1 MKVDESC
8 EKHVEKEDETN
19 ISVQQMSLESIDGHA
34 WAQTCQELFHLTAL
48 RKVSAR
54 DVVSTGNGYPKV
66 PSLLKTSVD
75 SVIISNNYQII
86 NNYASKWFLNYWKL
100 ITYLKRKLLPMA
112 TDSSD
117 PAWFF
122 GTATPQL
129 PPWRNHLHVPPGAV
143 GNSDNRKPTEFSC
156 EHRHISAHSTSEKT
170 RNQLVKGMSL
180 TFQIEALTQPRQN
193 LIEIQGNQ
201 HVLDFSNLI
210 ISDAEKRHKD
220 RHFEV
225 PTLQVPTRLLRL
237 PACWPV
243 LGTACAVPVV
253 VTDQNGSEWIRTDGL
268 ALWGIPPNHPSWG
281 SRQPRR
287 VCGHMVGSWWRA

>member
-1 MKVDESC
+1 
-8 EKHVEKEDETN
+8 
-19 ISVQQMSLESIDGHA
+19 
-34 WAQTCQELFHLTAL
+34 
-48 RKVSAR
+48 
-54 DVVSTGNGYPKV
+54 
-66 PSLLKTSVD
+66 
-75 SVIISNNYQII
+75 
-86 NNYASKWFLNYWKL
+86 
-100 ITYLKRKLLPMA
+100 MA

-253 VTDQNGSEWIRTDGL
+253 VTDQNGSERMVWHFEEFLQTTQAEAQDSQGGCVAIWLGP
-268 ALWGIPPNHPSWG
+268 GGGH
-281 SRQPRR
+281 SRS
-287 VCGHMVGSWWRA
+287 GKSNISN

>member
-1 MKVDESC
+1 
-8 EKHVEKEDETN
+8 
-19 ISVQQMSLESIDGHA
+19 MSLESIDGHA

-48 RKVSAR
+48 RKVSQR
-54 DVVSTGNGYPKV
+54 DVVSSGNGYPKV

-100 ITYLKRKLLPMA
+100 ITYLKRKLLLILPRTHQIILPGFLGRRHRSFRLGETIFTFHLGPWA
-112 TDSSD
+112 TRTTGKPQSSAANID
-117 PAWFF
+117 
-122 GTATPQL
+122 
-129 PPWRNHLHVPPGAV
+129 
-143 GNSDNRKPTEFSC
+143 
-156 EHRHISAHSTSEKT
+156 
-170 RNQLVKGMSL
+170 

-193 LIEIQGNQ
+193 LEIQGNQ
-201 HVLDFSNLI
+201 QLDFSNLI
-210 ISDAEKRHKD
+210 MTRKNWHKD

-253 VTDQNGSEWIRTDGL
+253 VTDQNGSERMVWHFEEFLQTTQAEAQDSQGGCVAIWLGP
-268 ALWGIPPNHPSWG
+268 GGGH
-281 SRQPRR
+281 SRS
-287 VCGHMVGSWWRA
+287 GKSNISN

>member
-1 MKVDESC
+1 
-8 EKHVEKEDETN
+8 
-19 ISVQQMSLESIDGHA
+19 
-34 WAQTCQELFHLTAL
+34 
-48 RKVSAR
+48 
-54 DVVSTGNGYPKV
+54 
-66 PSLLKTSVD
+66 
-75 SVIISNNYQII
+75 
-86 NNYASKWFLNYWKL
+86 
-100 ITYLKRKLLPMA
+100 MA

-156 EHRHISAHSTSEKT
+156 KHRHISAHSTSEKT

-253 VTDQNGSEWIRTDGL
+253 VTDQNGSEWIRMDQNGSEWIRTDGL
-268 ALWGIPPNHPSWG
+268 AL
-281 SRQPRR
+281 
-287 VCGHMVGSWWRA
+287 